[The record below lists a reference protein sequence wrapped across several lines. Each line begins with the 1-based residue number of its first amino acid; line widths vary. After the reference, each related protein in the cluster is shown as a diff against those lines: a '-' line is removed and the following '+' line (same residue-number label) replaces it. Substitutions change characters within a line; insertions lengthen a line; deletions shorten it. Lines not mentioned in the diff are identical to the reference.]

1 MDLKII
7 GKLTGDISLAQGE
20 LGKLR
25 DVLGY
30 LARGGHVSV
39 ALRAY
44 YDREGTE
51 SKLVEYK
58 LPPSS
63 KADAGRATHV
73 ELFKLW
79 VNHRI
84 SMVESELLTLKQALR
99 EEANRETSEA

>member
-7 GKLTGDISLAQGE
+7 KNLTDGISRAQNE
-20 LGKLR
+20 LDKLR
-25 DVLGY
+25 GVLDY
-30 LARGGHVSV
+30 LPRGGHVSV
-39 ALRAY
+39 ALRACY
-44 YDREGTE
+44 STEGTE

-63 KADAGRATHV
+63 EVNAGRATHV

-84 SMVESELLTLKQALR
+84 SMVESELSTLEQALR
-99 EEANRETSEA
+99 EEADRKS